1 MRYLPIL
8 QQPWRQHR
16 RPVPGAASR
25 GTSFIEVLV
34 VLSILAVLLAIAAP
48 DLTAII
54 RNSRLNSQNSQ
65 LVYSLNLARSEAIK
79 RMLPV
84 VVCRGSAAAGCAG
97 AGAWES
103 GWIVFA
109 DLNENG
115 SYDAPAAGVA
125 GDGLLEASSG
135 LRSGSTLRSSSSIPG
150 LVRFDVQGGSS
161 VSSVDAHFILC
172 QDNRKDWARLV
183 IVRPSGRI
191 RRGTDDNRNGIPAFP
206 DTNTEITSCTPA

>member
-1 MRYLPIL
+1 MSRLTSRFQAWL
-8 QQPWRQHR
+8 CRGQHR
-16 RPVPGAASR
+16 PGVASR

-34 VLSILAVLLAIAAP
+34 VLSILAVLLAIATP
-48 DLTAII
+48 DLTSII
-54 RNSRLNSQNSQ
+54 RNARLNSQNSQ

-79 RMLPV
+79 RMVPV
-84 VVCRGSAAAGCAG
+84 VVCRGSAAAGCSG
-97 AGAWES
+97 AGSWES

-109 DLNENG
+109 DLNDNG
-115 SYDAPAAGVA
+115 SYDAPASGVA
-125 GDGLLEASSG
+125 GDDLLEVNSG
-135 LRSGSTLRSSSSIPG
+135 LRSGFTLRSSSSIPG
-150 LVRFDVQGGSS
+150 LVRFDALGGSS